1 VNKVR
6 GREESGVWMDGEDSI
21 KQMAMIDSAYEK
33 AGLPIRP
40 TSSICRAFTTQFR
53 QMLGIQALEMWCKLR
68 DNALKSIFVHVA
80 EFLVS
85 NLPIISSVPIPKNTP
100 CR

>member
-6 GREESGVWMDGEDSI
+6 GREGSGVWMDGEDSI

-40 TSSICRAFTTQFR
+40 TSSY
-53 QMLGIQALEMWCKLR
+53 
-68 DNALKSIFVHVA
+68 V
-80 EFLVS
+80 
-85 NLPIISSVPIPKNTP
+85 
-100 CR
+100 